1 MSFANVYPIFLSAS
15 TYIFFYLDVSRIPRL
30 FFSKVSRLSPEQ
42 CNFAY
47 FYVIAHTFYVIFQNF
62 LFLHTFSIEFKFS
75 LFKAIYKLLTFFKFL
90 DFHSF

>member
-1 MSFANVYPIFLSAS
+1 MFTLFFKREHLY
-15 TYIFFYLDVSRIPRL
+15 FFYLDVSRVPRL

-62 LFLHTFSIEFKFS
+62 YFYILFLLS
-75 LFKAIYKLLTFFKFL
+75 LSLAFKAIYKLLTFFKFL

>member
-1 MSFANVYPIFLSAS
+1 MFTLFFKREHLY
-15 TYIFFYLDVSRIPRL
+15 FFYLDVSRVPRL

-47 FYVIAHTFYVIFQNF
+47 FYVIAHTFYVFFQNF

-75 LFKAIYKLLTFFKFL
+75 L
-90 DFHSF
+90 

>member
-1 MSFANVYPIFLSAS
+1 MFTLFFKREHLY
-15 TYIFFYLDVSRIPRL
+15 FFYLDVSRVPRL

>member
-1 MSFANVYPIFLSAS
+1 MFTLFFKARAPIF
-15 TYIFFYLDVSRIPRL
+15 FFYLDVSRVPRL

-75 LFKAIYKLLTFFKFL
+75 LLKPFTNF
-90 DFHSF
+90 